1 MIDRKKVREVLAE
14 CEAALAPIAEKHGL
28 NLVRKTCTFRPNE
41 MPVAFRFE
49 APVERSGVELTTEQ
63 AAFMDNAE
71 RWGIGHIKLG
81 DEIKVNGKTFTI
93 AGAKPRRRKYPI
105 IALRSDGKQ
114 FKLALQTVR
123 FGHRCAVG
131 DL

>member
-14 CEAALAPIAEKHGL
+14 CEDALAPIAEKHGL
-28 NLVRKTCTFRPNE
+28 NLVRKSCTFKSNT
-41 MPVAFRFE
+41 MPVAFKFE
-49 APVERSGVELTTEQ
+49 APVERAGVELTTEQ
-63 AAFMDNAE
+63 AAYLDNAE

-81 DEIKVNGKTFTI
+81 DEIKVNGRTFTV

-105 IALRSDGKQ
+105 VALRSDGKQ
-114 FKLALQTVR
+114 FKMDVQSVR
-123 FGHRCAVG
+123 FGHRCAMG